1 VEVAEGD
8 VRVSY
13 RGDQDKWAVDVE
25 GAAWAASRHD
35 SRERAERA
43 GRALADEEG
52 SKLTVRG
59 KDGEIEGPSD
69 SESKEGERT
78 SG

>member
-1 VEVAEGD
+1 MAEYD
-8 VRVSY
+8 ARVSY
-13 RGDQDKWAVDVE
+13 RKDDGKWAVDVE

-43 GRALADEEG
+43 GWAIAEEQG
-52 SKLTVRG
+52 SNLTVRG
-59 KDGEIEGPSD
+59 KDGEVEGTTR
-69 SESKEGERT
+69 SESKEGECT